1 VTGRSG
7 QLAALVGATLRAVR
21 WDIPATAGALVVGLL
36 LWKHAQL
43 ESPASALWIVR
54 GVALVLTLGVL
65 PLLDDAAARQ
75 VAAVPI
81 PLVWR
86 TALRLTGGVTL
97 VFVPVTALGVWSD
110 LPVRGLLLETAAI
123 VLLSGAASL
132 LLARSTDHSEPSTI
146 VSVGL
151 LPLPWVL
158 TMLPESA
165 ALLVPLGPAWS
176 AAHQRWAILLAVG
189 VVALAL
195 ALRDPAARLPGRRGR
210 RTPIGSQSGGAA
222 GAAG

>member
-1 VTGRSG
+1 M
-7 QLAALVGATLRAVR
+7 RAVR
-21 WDIPATAGALVVGLL
+21 WDIPATTGALVVGLL
-36 LWKHAQL
+36 LWKHTQL

-54 GVALVLTLGVL
+54 GVALLLTLGAL
-65 PLLDDAAARQ
+65 PLLDDASARQ

-86 TALRLTGGVTL
+86 SALRLAGGVVL
-97 VFVPVTALGVWSD
+97 VFVPVTALGVWAD
-110 LPVRGLLLETAAI
+110 LPVPGLLLETAAI
-123 VLLSGAASL
+123 MLLSSAASL

-158 TMLPESA
+158 TTLPESA

-176 AAHQRWAILLAVG
+176 DAHQRWAVLVAIGAVG
-189 VVALAL
+189 LMI

-210 RTPIGSQSGGAA
+210 RAPLADQPA

>member
-1 VTGRSG
+1 MTRRRG
-7 QLAALVGATLRAVR
+7 QLAALSGASVRAVR
-21 WDIPATAGALVVGLL
+21 WDIPATTGALVVGLL

-43 ESPASALWIVR
+43 ESPASAVWIVR
-54 GVALVLTLGVL
+54 GVALLLTLGVL
-65 PLLDDAAARQ
+65 PLLDDASARQ
-75 VAAVPI
+75 VAAVPV

-86 TALRLTGGVTL
+86 SAVRLAGGVAI

-123 VLLSGAASL
+123 VLLSSAASL

-151 LPLPWVL
+151 LPVPWAL

-176 AAHQRWAILLAVG
+176 DAHQRWAVLVAVG
-189 VVALAL
+189 AVGLMI
-195 ALRDPAARLPGRRGR
+195 ALRDPAAPLPGRRGR
-210 RTPIGSQSGGAA
+210 RTPLADQPA